1 MSARTEVLVLGAGM
15 IGTGTALQ
23 LARRGHRVT
32 LVDRRA
38 PGEETSHGN
47 AGLIQCEAA
56 VPYAFPRDLAT
67 LWAAATGR
75 STAIAWH
82 AAALPGLAAPL
93 ARYWWHSAPAR
104 HARQAQAYAALI
116 RHAVPE
122 HELLM
127 TEAGAQALVGRGGYH
142 SVFRSPRA
150 LDDAL
155 AVARDTAAR
164 FGVRHEALDGEALAR
179 AEPGLHGRLAGAIH
193 WPDPWPCTDPGAL
206 TAAYAR
212 HLQALGGRLLRGDAA
227 TLRRAGSGW
236 RVDTADG
243 PVEAPQAVLALGPWT
258 RAAAARLGLRLPLFV
273 KRGYHQHFRGGPG
286 LHRPL
291 LDAERGYV
299 LAPMARGIRL
309 TTGAEFARLDS
320 APTPVQL
327 PRVTAAARELL
338 DLPSEVDDTPWL
350 GNRPCTPDMLPLIG
364 RAPGQPGL
372 WLHAGHGHQGFT
384 LGPASGRLLAELI
397 EGTTPFTDPT
407 PYDPARFTGR

>member
-1 MSARTEVLVLGAGM
+1 MSGRTEVLVLGAGM
-15 IGTGTALQ
+15 VGTGTALQ

-32 LVDRRA
+32 LVDRRG

-82 AAALPGLAAPL
+82 AAALPGLAGPL

-122 HELLM
+122 HEALM
-127 TEAGAQALVGRGGYH
+127 AEAGAQALVGHGGYH
-142 SVFRSPRA
+142 TAFRTARA
-150 LDDAL
+150 LDEA
-155 AVARDTAAR
+155 AAQARVTAER
-164 FGVRHEALDGEALAR
+164 FGVRHTVLDGEALAR
-179 AEPGLHGRLAGAIH
+179 AEPGLHARLAGALH
-193 WPDPWPCTDPGAL
+193 WPDPRPCTDPGAL

-212 HLQALGGRLLRGDAA
+212 HLLTLGGRLLRGDAA
-227 TLRRAGSGW
+227 TLARAGTGW
-236 RVDTADG
+236 RVRTAEG
-243 PVEAPQAVLALGPWT
+243 PVEARHAVLALGPWT
-258 RAAAARLGLRLPLFV
+258 GPALRRFGLRLPLFV
-273 KRGYHQHFRGGPG
+273 KRGYHRHFRGGPG
-286 LHRPL
+286 LTRPL

-299 LAPMARGIRL
+299 LAPMAQGIRL

-320 APTPVQL
+320 PPTPTQL

-338 DLPSEVDDTPWL
+338 ALPEPVEAEPWL

-364 RAPGQPGL
+364 RAPGHAGL
-372 WLHAGHGHQGFT
+372 WVHAGHAHQGFT

-397 EGTTPFTDPT
+397 EGATPFTDPA
-407 PYDPARFTGR
+407 PYDPARF